1 MAVFCPQGKDQ
12 KITTIH
18 QLLPLGEHIMSA
30 ELKQKIQ
37 DLKGR
42 LISLKEHL

>member
-1 MAVFCPQGKDQ
+1 LS
-12 KITTIH
+12 
-18 QLLPLGEHIMSA
+18 LLPFYPFAFNLITFNLFFQENTMSA

>member
-1 MAVFCPQGKDQ
+1 LIFQ
-12 KITTIH
+12 
-18 QLLPLGEHIMSA
+18 PLAFNLSPLTFYFQENTMSA

>member
-1 MAVFCPQGKDQ
+1 MIFQPLAFC
-12 KITTIH
+12 
-18 QLLPLGEHIMSA
+18 LLPLPLNLLFSGEHTMSA

>member
-1 MAVFCPQGKDQ
+1 MLCPERKKQQ
-12 KITTIH
+12 ITRTRYTNFT
-18 QLLPLGEHIMSA
+18 PSGEHTMSA